1 MKKYLLLV
9 LVLLTYFEMCQADD
23 RSSNIPNNTVSTNF
37 HPFPPW
43 LWGNIRKRWCGYCV
57 LKNGEEFLMWTFER
71 QDSVIA
77 GTTYS
82 VIEYQG
88 KDTLH
93 FLERQEG
100 KKVYRYDKDT
110 QTEVLMF
117 DYSLEV
123 GDEVEVDGGV
133 RLRVVETDSAFKSI
147 PMYGVRY
154 SKMMK
159 LQGVD
164 DETVEDVWVEGVG
177 STSWGVLPRSM
188 MTEVDKMYVANVSF
202 SLWKGN
208 AAFPIY
214 TEHYKASLLNY
225 RDLTEE
231 EKQKVDGLN
240 YDEREYLDC
249 YFIDD
254 TLCVTGMVDIMPYD
268 FQIECMLDGANV
280 DIKIYMIDVEDI
292 LECASK
298 IHYIENKFPGFKNGV
313 YQVSTSRWIGASP
326 KFPDP
331 NFTNVYQV
339 TYHDGKPVEVV
350 CGGSNSVRDVYMHND
365 YRRNHNGLFDL
376 TGRPVTSPTKGI
388 YIQNGKK
395 VMVK

>member
-1 MKKYLLLV
+1 MKKYLLIVIV
-9 LVLLTYFEMCQADD
+9 LMASIEVCQAND
-23 RSSNIPNNTVSTNF
+23 RSSNTPNNTVSTNF

-43 LWGNIRKRWCGYCV
+43 LWEDIRKRWCGYCM
-57 LKNGEEFLMWTFER
+57 LKNGDEFLVWTFER
-71 QDSVIA
+71 KDSVIA

-82 VIEYQG
+82 LIEFQG
-88 KDTLH
+88 KDTLQ
-93 FLERQEG
+93 FFERQEG
-100 KKVYRYDKDT
+100 KKVYRYDMDT
-110 QTEVLMF
+110 QTEMLMF

-154 SKMMK
+154 SKMLK

-177 STSWGVLPRSM
+177 SISWGVLPRSM

-240 YDEREYLDC
+240 FDEREYLDY

-254 TLCVTGMVDIMPYD
+254 TLCVTGMLDLMLYD
-268 FQIECMLDGANV
+268 FQIECMIDSQNV

-292 LECASK
+292 LESASK
-298 IHYIENKFPGFKNGV
+298 IRYIENKFPGFKDGV
-313 YQVSTSRWIGASP
+313 YQVSTTRWIGASP

-331 NFTNVYQV
+331 KFTNVYKV
-339 TYHDGKPVEVV
+339 TYHDGKRVEVV
-350 CGGSNSVRDVYMHND
+350 CGESNGVRDVEVQNKHQ
-365 YRRNHNGLFDL
+365 RKHNGIFDL
-376 TGRPVTSPTKGI
+376 TGRPVITPTKGI
-388 YIQNGKK
+388 YIQDGRK
-395 VMVK
+395 VLK